1 MSRQHS
7 WILVGAV
14 AAVGASCSSDLND
27 PAPIRP
33 PAAMELAY
41 GDNQVGVAGSP
52 LAQHIT
58 VKVTDEHG
66 TPLRG
71 VTVAFEVTAGGG
83 NLGSPADLTDTEGFA
98 RAAWTLGSEPGIGTQ
113 QATATIA
120 GTSIAPVTFSARAAS
135 QLVKRGGD
143 AQTAEVLHGVAEAPT
158 VIVRDAADRPV
169 AGMTVHWAVTS
180 GGGRVE
186 SPTSLTDADG
196 VASMPWTLGNWVAWV
211 GSVHSLMASI
221 APELEVTFSATA
233 VLTVGAIGVDAGN
246 NQSGVAGAMLGVP
259 LAIWVV
265 TPNADDWSTP
275 VQGVEVAW
283 EVVGGGGTLSRAT
296 SITDA
301 SGRARVSWTVGAT
314 PGSGNQVV
322 RASVA
327 GLAGSPVTFTASATA
342 GP

>member
-158 VIVRDAADRPV
+158 VVVRDAADRPV

-186 SPTSLTDADG
+186 SPTFPHRCRRRRFDALDSG
-196 VASMPWTLGNWVAWV
+196 QLGRL
-211 GSVHSLMASI
+211 GRFRPLPHGEHRSGTRGDLQRH
-221 APELEVTFSATA
+221 
-233 VLTVGAIGVDAGN
+233 GCVDRRSNRG
-246 NQSGVAGAMLGVP
+246 
-259 LAIWVV
+259 
-265 TPNADDWSTP
+265 
-275 VQGVEVAW
+275 
-283 EVVGGGGTLSRAT
+283 
-296 SITDA
+296 
-301 SGRARVSWTVGAT
+301 
-314 PGSGNQVV
+314 
-322 RASVA
+322 
-327 GLAGSPVTFTASATA
+327 
-342 GP
+342 